1 MKQKLLFLTLIV
13 FGTACSSTTTGKFPD
28 LTKMISHQ
36 VEEVPTANKVHAP
49 EWTVIESGAYQ
60 DVSGEAV
67 FYGLGSV
74 SKDENSQDSKTLS
87 EDRARDEL
95 AKVFTSYMERLVE
108 GVSKSKP
115 DSSVTNNTNKDQLSS
130 SIEESIA
137 TIMMETKITNHWLDP
152 DNGKVYSMAKLDLS
166 RLTDKLDSFDK
177 VSTEDKSFLKNT
189 IIQAHTSM
197 TNEFASRVALSVE
210 SVEVSDK
217 KDRILSY

>member
-13 FGTACSSTTTGKFPD
+13 FGTACSSTTNGKFPD
-28 LTKMISHQ
+28 LTKMIPHQ
-36 VEEVPTANKVHAP
+36 VEEAPITNRVYAP
-49 EWTVIESGAYQ
+49 EWTVTGSGAYQ
-60 DVSGEAV
+60 DVSGKAV

-74 SKDENSQDSKTLS
+74 SKDENSRDNKTLS

-108 GVSKSKP
+108 SVSKSKP
-115 DSSVTNNTNKDQLSS
+115 DNSVTNNINKNQLSN

-137 TIMMETKITNHWLDP
+137 TIMMETKITNHWLNP
-152 DNGKVYSMAKLDLS
+152 DNGKVYSMAKLNLS
-166 RLTDKLDSFDK
+166 RLTDKLDSFDT

-197 TNEFASRVALSVE
+197 TNELASRAALSLE

-217 KDRILSY
+217 QERILSY